1 MPSGNTFG
9 KLLSIT
15 LFGESHG
22 PATGAVIDGFPAGIK
37 INHDL
42 IDMMLKQRAPSAHY
56 ETLRRDDDSVEFM
69 SGIQNDETTGSP
81 VSFIIRNQG
90 ARSADYHNLKD
101 VFRPGHADYVGFK
114 KYGNLPQPG
123 GGRASGRETVA
134 RVVAG
139 AFALDFLR
147 HQKINIISYV
157 SAIGA
162 ARMKN
167 SGQWFNE
174 KAVFDAALHC
184 PDKSAEAAMQKVID
198 DVAAARDSIG
208 GQITTVVK
216 GLPAGVGEPVF
227 GKLNAVLSQAVM
239 SIPGAKG
246 VDFGEGFSGIHLRG
260 SQYNDAM
267 QTEKGVTR
275 FESNH
280 SGGIQAGISNGNLMV
295 MNTVFRPASSIGIHQ
310 NTVDIEG
317 NEKTIIVGGRHD
329 ACFVPRAAI
338 VVTSMTALA
347 VMDLWLQFKSFERK
361 FGI

>member
-1 MPSGNTFG
+1 MPSGNTSG

-22 PATGAVIDGFPAGIK
+22 PATGAVLDGFPAGVE
-37 INHDL
+37 INRAL
-42 IDMMLKQRAPSAHY
+42 IEIMLKQRAPVAAF
-56 ETLRRDDDSVEFM
+56 ETKRREDDTVEFL
-69 SGIQNDETTGSP
+69 SGMHNNKTTGGP
-81 VSFIIRNQG
+81 VAFIVRNTG
-90 ARSADYHNLKD
+90 ARSGDYDELQH
-101 VFRPGHADYVGFK
+101 VFRPGHADYVSFQ
-114 KYGNLPQPG
+114 KYGNLPQAG

-139 AFALDFLR
+139 ALALDFLR
-147 HQKINIISYV
+147 SQDIDIISYV

-162 ARMKN
+162 SSMKN
-167 SGQWFNE
+167 SGQWFDE
-174 KAVFDAALHC
+174 KSVFGSALNC
-184 PDKSAEAAMQKVID
+184 PDKNAEAAMQKVID
-198 DVAAARDSIG
+198 DVVAAKDSIG
-208 GQITTVVK
+208 GKITTVVK

-267 QTEKGVTR
+267 QSDKGKIKFAT
-275 FESNH
+275 NH
-280 SGGIQAGISNGNLMV
+280 SGGIQAGISNGNLVV
-295 MNTVFRPASSIGIHQ
+295 MNTVFRPASSIGVEQ
-310 NTVDIEG
+310 STVDIDG
-317 NEKTIIVGGRHD
+317 NEKNITVGGRHD

-347 VMDLWLQFKSFERK
+347 LMDLWLQFKSVEWK
-361 FGI
+361 F